1 MIFWIY
7 LFPLLILSAIPAYIA
22 QTKGKSFGT
31 WYVYGILL
39 LPIALIHS
47 LLIEK
52 DSAEM
57 EAQALSE
64 GNKKCP
70 YCAELV
76 KRDAIICKHCKSE
89 LEVEIV
95 PLIKPLTQAELE
107 AQNIA
112 LKQAHRRWLRSSP
125 IFYIVIFGGCVMLLI
140 FWEAFMGNQ

>member
-7 LFPLLILSAIPAYIA
+7 FFPLLILSAIPAYIA

-47 LLIEK
+47 LVIEK
-52 DSAEM
+52 DIAEM
-57 EAQALSE
+57 EARALSE

-76 KRDAIICKHCKSE
+76 KREAIICKH
-89 LEVEIV
+89 
-95 PLIKPLTQAELE
+95 
-107 AQNIA
+107 
-112 LKQAHRRWLRSSP
+112 
-125 IFYIVIFGGCVMLLI
+125 
-140 FWEAFMGNQ
+140 

>member
-1 MIFWIY
+1 MVFWIY

-31 WYVYGILL
+31 WYVYSILL

-47 LLIEK
+47 LVMKK

-57 EAQALSE
+57 ESRSLLE

-76 KRDAIICKHCKSE
+76 KREAIICKHCKSE
-89 LEVEIV
+89 LKVEVAPV
-95 PLIKPLTQAELE
+95 SKPMTQEELE
-107 AQNIA
+107 EANQDF
-112 LKQAHRRWLRSSP
+112 RRWLLSSP
-125 IFYIVIFGGCVMLLI
+125 IAGIGVFFIGVLVLITWGVIS
-140 FWEAFMGNQ
+140 GNG

>member
-1 MIFWIY
+1 MVFWIY

-31 WYVYGILL
+31 WYVYSILL

-47 LLIEK
+47 LVIKK

-57 EAQALSE
+57 ESRSLLE

-76 KRDAIICKHCKSE
+76 LRDGWE
-89 LEVEIV
+89 FGRL
-95 PLIKPLTQAELE
+95 
-107 AQNIA
+107 
-112 LKQAHRRWLRSSP
+112 P
-125 IFYIVIFGGCVMLLI
+125 IFKTLHPIKVEYFRL
-140 FWEAFMGNQ
+140 

>member
-1 MIFWIY
+1 MVFWIY

-47 LLIEK
+47 LVIEK
-52 DSAEM
+52 DNAEM
-57 EAQALSE
+57 EARSLSE

-76 KRDAIICKHCKSE
+76 KREAIICKHCKSE
-89 LEVEIV
+89 LKVEVAPVSKPMTQEE
-95 PLIKPLTQAELE
+95 LEEANQDFKRWLMSSPLTFIGVFFIGVLVLITWE
-107 AQNIA
+107 
-112 LKQAHRRWLRSSP
+112 
-125 IFYIVIFGGCVMLLI
+125 VISRNG
-140 FWEAFMGNQ
+140 

>member
-7 LFPLLILSAIPAYIA
+7 FFPLLILSAIPAYIA

-47 LLIEK
+47 LVINK
-52 DSAEM
+52 DSSEM
-57 EAQALSE
+57 EARSLSE

-76 KRDAIICKHCKSE
+76 KREAIICKHCKSE
-89 LEVEIV
+89 LKVEVAPV
-95 PLIKPLTQAELE
+95 SKPMTQGELE
-107 AQNIA
+107 EANQKI
-112 LKQAHRRWLRSSP
+112 KRWLLSSP
-125 IFYIVIFGGCVMLLI
+125 LPYIGVFFICVLVLIMWEVIS
-140 FWEAFMGNQ
+140 GNG

>member
-7 LFPLLILSAIPAYIA
+7 FFPLLILSAIPAYIA

-47 LLIEK
+47 LVVEK
-52 DSAEM
+52 DIAEM
-57 EAQALSE
+57 EARALSE

-76 KRDAIICKHCKSE
+76 KREAIICKHCRSE
-89 LEVEIV
+89 LKVEVSEANETQQQTEIDR
-95 PLIKPLTQAELE
+95 LKDKPIRQLDHLNGE
-107 AQNIA
+107 
-112 LKQAHRRWLRSSP
+112 
-125 IFYIVIFGGCVMLLI
+125 
-140 FWEAFMGNQ
+140 

>member
-1 MIFWIY
+1 MVFWIY

-31 WYVYGILL
+31 WYVYSILL

-47 LLIEK
+47 LVIEK

-57 EAQALSE
+57 EARSLSE

-76 KRDAIICKHCKSE
+76 KREAIICKHCKSE
-89 LEVEIV
+89 LKVEVASV
-95 PLIKPLTQAELE
+95 SKPMTQEELE
-107 AQNIA
+107 EANQDF
-112 LKQAHRRWLRSSP
+112 KRWLLSSP
-125 IFYIVIFGGCVMLLI
+125 IAGIGVFFIGVLVLITWGVIS
-140 FWEAFMGNQ
+140 GNG